1 MENYSLCASKLG
13 LAHLTHLLRTW
24 RCFIKVLCDVEEV
37 LKISIPYLRDYL
49 SYFKINLNIWLVFRK
64 VNEYKPTD
72 LSASGRKQ
80 KKEFAKPIKQVNLC
94 LRLAHAIN

>member
-49 SYFKINLNIWLVFRK
+49 SYFKINLNTWLVFRK

-80 KKEFAKPIKQVNLC
+80 KK
-94 LRLAHAIN
+94 